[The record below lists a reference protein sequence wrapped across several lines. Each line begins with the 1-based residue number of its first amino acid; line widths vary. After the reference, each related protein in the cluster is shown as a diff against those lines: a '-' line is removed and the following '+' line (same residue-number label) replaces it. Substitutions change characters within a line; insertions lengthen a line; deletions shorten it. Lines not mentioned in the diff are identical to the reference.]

1 MDGNDNK
8 INKIYVRVNRS
19 TIALYILHKLLGID
33 FVKLV
38 CLYEVYKE
46 DIFFLFMIL
55 EGTNVVFA
63 DNTIKFLDKTELT
76 KLFER
81 AENIHKWLLYKTS
94 NVKRYDIK
102 ICRELEKIYQ
112 KGQFII
118 EKEECTIPEKKL

>member
-1 MDGNDNK
+1 MDNK
-8 INKIYVRVNRS
+8 INNKIYIRVNKS
-19 TIALYILHKLLGID
+19 TVALYILHKLLNID
-33 FVKLV
+33 FIKLV

-55 EGTNVVFA
+55 ENTKVKFK
-63 DNTIKFLDKTELT
+63 DNTIQFLDKSDLL
-76 KLFER
+76 KLFKR
-81 AENIHKWLLYKTS
+81 ADSIYNWLLYKDS

-118 EKEECTIPEKKL
+118 EVDE